1 MLIRFAQFLVCVCF
15 FISSIP
21 QSTPAHRLHVPQFV
35 SSQAATSHRRGAF
48 GPPRTART
56 VLRSNAASAP
66 SFSAQN
72 RRTLQSQ
79 TAAANSSSTSVWLTS
94 PSPRRSAAAP
104 PAQLPAHALTL
115 RPLFGLV
122 LLLLSL
128 PFPSFLVLLFSLL
141 SSLFSLPPSPSSS
154 VLLLFL
160 SHCSPLLPPSTP
172 PLLANAGE
180 SLQLVEAPANARAEC
195 ARMA

>member
-1 MLIRFAQFLVCVCF
+1 MCFLSVPFPKAHQHTASTYRSLFPVRQPLPTGVVLLGHLA
-15 FISSIP
+15 P
-21 QSTPAHRLHVPQFV
+21 QEQCCDLTQRLLRP
-35 SSQAATSHRRGAF
+35 S
-48 GPPRTART
+48 PPRTGARFNSKP
-56 VLRSNAASAP
+56 R
-66 SFSAQN
+66 
-72 RRTLQSQ
+72 
-79 TAAANSSSTSVWLTS
+79 ANSSSTSVWLTS